1 MLCQR
6 CGRPI
11 CPDCQVP
18 AAVGVQCPE
27 CVNEGHASMAQ
38 PVATRVRRAF
48 RPRGSTPVVTY
59 SLIAVCVLI
68 YGIQWLTGNA
78 LTQAWTYY
86 PPWTVAEPWRMMT
99 STFLHSPNTILHL
112 LFNMYS
118 LFLFGSVIESLVGRV
133 RFLVLYLVSGF
144 AGSVAVLLLAP
155 GIAVVGASGAIFG
168 LLGAYFVITRHL
180 GRGQIQVFIVIAI
193 NLVLGFV
200 IPGVA
205 WQAHLGGLIA
215 GVAVALVYVSTRRR
229 AQRTLQ
235 ILSVVGIV
243 VALVVLTV
251 IGVAL
256 VPQLMPV

>member
-1 MLCQR
+1 
-6 CGRPI
+6 
-11 CPDCQVP
+11 
-18 AAVGVQCPE
+18 
-27 CVNEGHASMAQ
+27 
-38 PVATRVRRAF
+38 
-48 RPRGSTPVVTY
+48 
-59 SLIAVCVLI
+59 
-68 YGIQWLTGNA
+68 
-78 LTQAWTYY
+78 
-86 PPWTVAEPWRMMT
+86 MT

-180 GRGQIQVFIVIAI
+180 GRGQTQVFIVIAI